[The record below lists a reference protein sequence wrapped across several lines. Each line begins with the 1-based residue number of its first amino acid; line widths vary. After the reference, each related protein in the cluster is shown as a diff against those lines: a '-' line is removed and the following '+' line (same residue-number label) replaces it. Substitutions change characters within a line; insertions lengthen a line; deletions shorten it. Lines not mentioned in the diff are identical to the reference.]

1 MATQTLVDPGWGWD
15 DQFLYSQ
22 AIRAGDLVFVS
33 GQAAL
38 KPDGSVAGP
47 GDFPVQAEQ
56 VFANLRAVLQKAGGD
71 LKDIVKVSIFL
82 TDMAN
87 FPKIVELRNKYF
99 SAPYPADTTVEVTS
113 LALPNLMVEIDA
125 VALIPE

>member
-1 MATQTLVDPGWGWD
+1 MAHSEVDPGWGWD

-38 KPDGSVAGP
+38 KPDGSITGLD
-47 GDFPVQAEQ
+47 DFETQAEQ
-56 VFANLRAVLQKAGGD
+56 VFANLRAVTQKAGGD
-71 LKDIVKVSIFL
+71 LKNIIKVSIFL

-87 FPKIVELRNKYF
+87 FPKIVELRKKYF
-99 SAPYPADTTVEVTS
+99 SPPYPADTTAEVKS
-113 LALPNLMVEIDA
+113 LALPELMVEIEA